1 MDFISLLLRHG
12 QHLVLSEQVFRIF
25 RLTDLLRLDSILD
38 VYKVLDLFIQKLR
51 RVHRVFLGLVV

>member
-25 RLTDLLRLDSILD
+25 RLTDLLQLDSILD

-51 RVHRVFLGLVV
+51 CVHRVFLGLLV

>member
-1 MDFISLLLRHG
+1 MDFISFLLRHG

-25 RLTDLLRLDSILD
+25 RLTDLLQLDSILD